1 MTKGKGNVGL
11 PDKQRRRRRTELIAV
26 AEPAKAEEAEEA
38 RFYFDAARF
47 SVSKQV

>member
-38 RFYFDAARF
+38 RFVGAARF
-47 SVSKQV
+47 SVSEQD

>member
-11 PDKQRRRRRTELIAV
+11 PDKQRRRLRVERIAM

-38 RFYFDAARF
+38 RLVGAARF
-47 SVSKQV
+47 RV